1 MIGPVTTL
9 PTAPVNAPNFFV
21 AQGRE
26 LRLTRV
32 ESRRR
37 KTLGIEVHP
46 HALDGARLVVH
57 MPTGTPWSE
66 LEPRLAR
73 REGWIARQA
82 AEFDRYRPAT
92 PPRQYLAGETF
103 RLLGRQLLLTIG
115 TGRQGVALKGNRL
128 TVCVPNPND
137 REAVSAVLARWYHAQ
152 AKAEFVWRLERWLQ
166 HPLLQPAPA
175 TRLLVR
181 KLARRWGSLSPAGTL
196 TLNTAL
202 VQKSAA
208 CIDYVIVHELCH
220 HWHPDHGASFYQL
233 VTDVIPNWQTAKSLL
248 ERG

>member
-1 MIGPVTTL
+1 MTT
-9 PTAPVNAPNFFV
+9 PSTEPVNAPDFFV
-21 AQGRE
+21 ARGRE
-26 LRLTRV
+26 LRLTLA
-32 ESRRR
+32 ESLRR

-46 HALDGARLVVH
+46 HALDGARLVVRV
-57 MPTGTPWSE
+57 PTGMPWSE
-66 LEPRLAR
+66 LQPRLAQ

-82 AEFDRYRPAT
+82 AEFERYRPTT

-103 RLLGRQLLLTIG
+103 RLLGRQLVLTIE
-115 TGRQGVALKGNRL
+115 TGRQGVALKGSRL
-128 TVCVPNPND
+128 TVCVPNPNE

-152 AKAEFVWRLERWLQ
+152 AKVEFGWRLEAWLR

-175 TRLLVR
+175 ACLHVR
-181 KLARRWGSLSPAGTL
+181 KLSRRWGSLSPAGTL

-233 VTDVIPNWQTAKSLL
+233 VTDVIPSWQKTKSLL
-248 ERG
+248 ERS

>member
-1 MIGPVTTL
+1 M
-9 PTAPVNAPNFFV
+9 NAPDCFI

-26 LRLTRV
+26 LRLTLA
-32 ESRRR
+32 ESARR

-46 HALDGARLVVH
+46 HPLDGARLVVRI
-57 MPTGTPWSE
+57 PTGMPWSE
-66 LEPRLAR
+66 LALRLAR

-103 RLLGRQLLLTIG
+103 CLLGRQLLLAVA
-115 TGRQGVALKGNRL
+115 TGRQSVALKGNRL
-128 TVCVPNPND
+128 TVCVPNPKD

-152 AKAEFVWRLERWLQ
+152 AKVEFGGRLDRWLG
-166 HPLLQPAPA
+166 HPLLQPAPG
-175 TRLLVR
+175 TRLQVR
-181 KLARRWGSLSPAGTL
+181 RLARRWGSLSPAGTL

-202 VQKSAA
+202 VQKSAE

-233 VTDVIPNWQTAKSLL
+233 VADVIPNWRKTKSLL